1 MATLASRVRVN
12 DDVLFQEL
20 QGEAVLLNLKSGV
33 YFGLDPVGTRI
44 WQLFAE
50 HELLSEVAQAVVAE
64 YDVAEDKCSED
75 LLKLVDDLADLLPA
89 FGLRLAVQIFW
100 EWLRF
105 GQGWQPAK
113 SLPGLAHKKP
123 RSI

>member
-44 WQLFAE
+44 WKLFAE
-50 HELLSEVAQAVVAE
+50 HEVLSEVAQAVVAE
-64 YDVAEDKCSED
+64 YDVAEDRCSED
-75 LLKLVDDLADLLPA
+75 LLKLVDDLEKQEL
-89 FGLRLAVQIFW
+89 V
-100 EWLRF
+100 
-105 GQGWQPAK
+105 
-113 SLPGLAHKKP
+113 SV
-123 RSI
+123 S

>member
-1 MATLASRVRVN
+1 MATLTSRVKVN

-50 HELLSEVAQAVVAE
+50 HEVLSEVAQAIVTE
-64 YDVAEDKCSED
+64 YDVAEDRCSED
-75 LLKLVDDLADLLPA
+75 LLKLVDDLEKQELVTL
-89 FGLRLAVQIFW
+89 
-100 EWLRF
+100 
-105 GQGWQPAK
+105 
-113 SLPGLAHKKP
+113 S
-123 RSI
+123 

>member
-1 MATLASRVRVN
+1 LATLASRVRVN

-50 HELLSEVAQAVVAE
+50 HEVLSEVARVVVAE

-75 LLKLVDDLADLLPA
+75 LLKLVDDLAKQEL
-89 FGLRLAVQIFW
+89 V
-100 EWLRF
+100 
-105 GQGWQPAK
+105 
-113 SLPGLAHKKP
+113 SV
-123 RSI
+123 S

>member
-1 MATLASRVRVN
+1 MATMTSRVRVN

-50 HELLSEVAQAVVAE
+50 HEVLSEVAQAVVAE

-75 LLKLVDDLADLLPA
+75 LLKLVDDLEKQEL
-89 FGLRLAVQIFW
+89 V
-100 EWLRF
+100 
-105 GQGWQPAK
+105 
-113 SLPGLAHKKP
+113 SV
-123 RSI
+123 S

>member
-1 MATLASRVRVN
+1 VN

-50 HELLSEVAQAVVAE
+50 HEVLSEVAQAVVAE
-64 YDVAEDKCSED
+64 YDVSEEKCSED
-75 LLKLVDDLADLLPA
+75 LLKLVDDLEKQELV
-89 FGLRLAVQIFW
+89 RV
-100 EWLRF
+100 
-105 GQGWQPAK
+105 
-113 SLPGLAHKKP
+113 S
-123 RSI
+123 

>member
-44 WQLFAE
+44 WQLFSE
-50 HELLSEVAQAVVAE
+50 HEVLSEVAQAVVAE

-75 LLKLVDDLADLLPA
+75 LLKLVDDLEKQEL
-89 FGLRLAVQIFW
+89 V
-100 EWLRF
+100 
-105 GQGWQPAK
+105 
-113 SLPGLAHKKP
+113 SV
-123 RSI
+123 S

>member
-44 WQLFAE
+44 WQLFAK
-50 HELLSEVAQAVVAE
+50 HEVLSEVAQAVVAE
-64 YDVAEDKCSED
+64 YDVAADKCSAD
-75 LLKLVDDLADLLPA
+75 LLKLVDDLEKQEL
-89 FGLRLAVQIFW
+89 V
-100 EWLRF
+100 
-105 GQGWQPAK
+105 
-113 SLPGLAHKKP
+113 SV
-123 RSI
+123 S

>member
-20 QGEAVLLNLKSGV
+20 QGEAVLLNLKTGV

-50 HELLSEVAQAVVAE
+50 HEVLSEVAQAVVAE

-75 LLKLVDDLADLLPA
+75 LLKLVDDLEKQEL
-89 FGLRLAVQIFW
+89 V
-100 EWLRF
+100 
-105 GQGWQPAK
+105 
-113 SLPGLAHKKP
+113 SV
-123 RSI
+123 S

>member
-50 HELLSEVAQAVVAE
+50 HEVLSEVARAVVAE

-75 LLKLVDDLADLLPA
+75 LLKLVDDLAKQEL
-89 FGLRLAVQIFW
+89 V
-100 EWLRF
+100 
-105 GQGWQPAK
+105 
-113 SLPGLAHKKP
+113 SV
-123 RSI
+123 S

>member
-1 MATLASRVRVN
+1 VN

-50 HELLSEVAQAVVAE
+50 HEVLSEVAQAVVAE
-64 YDVAEDKCSED
+64 YDVAEDECSED
-75 LLKLVDDLADLLPA
+75 LLKLVDDLEKQEL
-89 FGLRLAVQIFW
+89 V
-100 EWLRF
+100 
-105 GQGWQPAK
+105 
-113 SLPGLAHKKP
+113 SV
-123 RSI
+123 S